1 MTTEI
6 YLGNPPQ
13 YVIDWIRKRFQP
25 SELGI
30 PLYFEGQEPDAT
42 VALIMWNDEEYVKE
56 TYSQQLCHI
65 EYSTDNMQIWQM
77 YDGRTINLDECAN
90 NRAYFR
96 APEGQP
102 NTNGFTF
109 NVEHEYYGHVNM
121 IYSFEVNN
129 AVAAGG
135 NIQFLLESTGTRTT
149 VPSKAFRRMFGY
161 NNADTMLYTCQTLT
175 KAPLLPAT
183 TLADYCYANM
193 FEGCSSLT
201 AAPVLPAT
209 TLADC
214 CYDGMFYN
222 CENLASIDVNF
233 EAWNPSNATS
243 YWLENAGS
251 QAAGTKTFTCP
262 ATLPNTTG
270 DSNIP
275 SGWRR
280 VNK

>member
-1 MTTEI
+1 MATEI

-13 YVIDWIRKRFQP
+13 NVIDWIRNHSQP

-30 PLYFEGQEPDAT
+30 PLYFEGQEPGAT
-42 VALIMWNDEEYVKE
+42 VALVMWNDLEFIKE

-65 EYSTDNMQIWQM
+65 EYSTNNMQTWQM
-77 YDGRTINLDECAN
+77 YDGHTIILDECAN

-109 NVEHEYYGHVNM
+109 SVDHDFYGRLNM
-121 IYSFEVNN
+121 VYSFEVNN

-135 NIQFLLESTGTRTT
+135 NIQFLLESTGTRAT
-149 VPSKAFRRMFGY
+149 VPSYAFNQMFGY
-161 NNADTMLYTCQTLT
+161 INAETMLPSCQTLT

-183 TLADYCYANM
+183 TLAK
-193 FEGCSSLT
+193 S
-201 AAPVLPAT
+201 
-209 TLADC
+209 
-214 CYDGMFYN
+214 CYDGMFCN
-222 CENLASIDVNF
+222 CTKLASIEVNF
-233 EAWNPSNATS
+233 TAWNPSNATE

-251 QAAGTKTFTCP
+251 QTTGTKTFTCP
-262 ATLPNTTG
+262 ANLPNTIS
-270 DSNIP
+270 DHNIP
-275 SGWRR
+275 TGWTR